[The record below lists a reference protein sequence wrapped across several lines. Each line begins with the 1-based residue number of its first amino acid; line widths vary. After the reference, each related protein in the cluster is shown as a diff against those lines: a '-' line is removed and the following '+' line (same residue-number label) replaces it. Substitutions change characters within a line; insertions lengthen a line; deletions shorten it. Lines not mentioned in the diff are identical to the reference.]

1 MTGEEADNG
10 TVKNLYCSSFY
21 SSGNTYRKVGEK
33 LDALEGEV
41 ELDEDY
47 LEELDGGEVEEDEV
61 MQENVSDTLGTRA
74 KKTKRRPDMQLRWSR
89 RI

>member
-1 MTGEEADNG
+1 M
-10 TVKNLYCSSFY
+10 
-21 SSGNTYRKVGEK
+21 
-33 LDALEGEV
+33 
-41 ELDEDY
+41 ELDEGY

-61 MQENVSDTLGTRA
+61 MQENVTDTLGTRA